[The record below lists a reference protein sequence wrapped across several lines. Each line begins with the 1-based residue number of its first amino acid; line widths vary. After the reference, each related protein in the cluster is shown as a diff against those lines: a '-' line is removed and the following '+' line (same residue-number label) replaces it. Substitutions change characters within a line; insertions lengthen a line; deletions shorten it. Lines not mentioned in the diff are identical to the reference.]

1 MGDVSEDSR
10 PGLEAPAE
18 LPARPGGDADW
29 PTVRTWRK
37 ETRSALIARR
47 VAIPSDDRIACSRQ
61 IDLAL
66 AQAVQS
72 SGAGLIGFYWPF
84 RGEYDPRGV
93 MAALR
98 EQGARL
104 ALPVIVAKGEPLVFR
119 EWSPGSLMV
128 QGIWNIPTPEAGD
141 PVQPDL
147 LVVPLV
153 GFDGQ
158 GYRLGYGGGFYDRT
172 IAAMPARPRTIGVG
186 FSLGRL
192 ETIYPQPHDIA
203 LDRVITEG

>member
-1 MGDVSEDSR
+1 MGELSEDSR

-18 LPARPGGDADW
+18 APPAPGAEADW
-29 PTVRTWRK
+29 PTVRAWRK
-37 ETRSALIARR
+37 ETRSALIAQ
-47 VAIPSDDRIACSRQ
+47 RIALEAEMRLSASRR

-66 AQAVQS
+66 AQAVQAT
-72 SGAGLIGFYWPF
+72 GRGLIGFYWPF

-104 ALPVIVAKGEPLVFR
+104 ALPVIVAKGEPLAFR
-119 EWSPGSLMV
+119 EWTPGSLMT

-141 PVQPDL
+141 PVQPEL

-153 GFDGQ
+153 GFDGH

-172 IAAMPARPRTIGVG
+172 IAAMTPRPRTIGVG
-186 FSLGRL
+186 FAIGRL
-192 ETIYPQPHDIA
+192 ETIRPQPHDIA
-203 LDRVITEG
+203 LDRVITDG

>member
-1 MGDVSEDSR
+1 MGDLSEDSR
-10 PGLEAPAE
+10 PGLEAPDE
-18 LPARPGGDADW
+18 LPPHPEAGADW
-29 PTVRTWRK
+29 PTVRAWRK

-47 VAIPSDDRIACSRQ
+47 VAIPSEDRIACSRL
-61 IDLAL
+61 IDLTL
-66 AQAVQS
+66 AQAVQA
-72 SGAGLIGFYWPF
+72 SGCGLIGFYWPF

-98 EQGARL
+98 EQGAHL

-119 EWSPGSLMV
+119 EWTPGSLMT
-128 QGIWNIPTPEAGD
+128 QGIWNIPTPEAGE
-141 PVQPDL
+141 PVQPEL

-192 ETIYPQPHDIA
+192 DTIYPQPHDIA